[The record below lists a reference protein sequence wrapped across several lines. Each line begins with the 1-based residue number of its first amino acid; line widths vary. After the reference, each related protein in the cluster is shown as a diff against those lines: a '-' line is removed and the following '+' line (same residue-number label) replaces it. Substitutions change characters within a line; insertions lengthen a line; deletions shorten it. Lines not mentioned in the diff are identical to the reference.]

1 MVRAAPRRATPL
13 SDFACR
19 RARYVRQTACV
30 VAAVV
35 LLSIALAC
43 AVVAIVVL
51 ARGRDAGASTTLP
64 GAGLAPLSASLP
76 APQGTA
82 ENSLVWETLLQPAEG
97 GGTSRLSVAPWTGPV
112 TVPAGRY
119 LPATAPFARALQ
131 ELVRSRIGAGS
142 SITTLSEGAGLLFRF
157 DASPE
162 LLSGLSRGLFEVMP
176 ASRGGFLS
184 PVRLVGSKQVVG
196 HGAYVP
202 AGGTAVGAGATAAAA
217 PALAPV
223 LLVAGITAALEFAAA
238 AEQRRQLEAITKI
251 TAAVR
256 EEQVRQQIAGL
267 EAAARSLEL
276 AAGSVVDVGFV
287 PKALGIDSAADTVG
301 REWQRSSRKLQEWR
315 DALAKLG
322 ESATVDSLAE
332 AFPGF
337 MLPDG
342 GEFWRELAIY
352 RMTHA
357 LHLRATLLA
366 AAEAAAHSP
375 ENAYPAFQNRLQVHA
390 RELEEGRDSL
400 RAFVSDLASCE
411 IRVGRVVTRGMA
423 NQVLA
428 VTRRLLALASELT
441 HPVPEADLPA
451 AIGPGGTV
459 ELEGVLQPDGSLT
472 LLPSDDTGAEE
483 LGQ

>member
-1 MVRAAPRRATPL
+1 MV
-13 SDFACR
+13 
-19 RARYVRQTACV
+19 V
-30 VAAVV
+30 AVV
-35 LLSIALAC
+35 LLTVALAC

-51 ARGRDAGASTTLP
+51 ARGRDARGATTTLA
-64 GAGLAPLSASLP
+64 GAGFAPLSASLS
-76 APQGTA
+76 APQATA

-97 GGTSRLSVAPWTGPV
+97 GGLSRLSVAPWTGPV
-112 TVPAGRY
+112 TVSAGRH

-142 SITTLSEGAGLLFRF
+142 SITTVSQGAGLLFRF
-157 DASPE
+157 DASPD

-176 ASRGGFLS
+176 AARGGFLS
-184 PVRLVGSKQVVG
+184 PVRQVGSKQVVG

-217 PALAPV
+217 PALAPI
-223 LLVAGITAALEFAAA
+223 LLVAGVTAALEFAAA

-267 EAAARSLEL
+267 EAAARSLDL
-276 AAGSVVDVGFV
+276 AAGSIVDVGFV

-315 DALAKLG
+315 DALTELG
-322 ESATVDSLAE
+322 ESATVDGLAE

-375 ENAYPAFQNRLQVHA
+375 EHAYPAFQNRLQDHA
-390 RELEEGRDSL
+390 RDLEEGRVSL
-400 RAFVSDLASCE
+400 QAFVSDLASCE
-411 IRVGRVVTRGMA
+411 IRVGRIVARGVV

-428 VTRRLLALASELT
+428 VTRRLLALSSELT
-441 HPVPEADLPA
+441 HPVSEANLPA
-451 AIGPGGTV
+451 AIGPRGTV
-459 ELEGVLQPDGSLT
+459 ELEGVLQPDGSLR
-472 LLPSDDTGAEE
+472 LLPRDDTGSAEE
-483 LGQ
+483 PGH

>member
-1 MVRAAPRRATPL
+1 M
-13 SDFACR
+13 
-19 RARYVRQTACV
+19 RQTAGV
-30 VAAVV
+30 VVAVV
-35 LLSIALAC
+35 LLSVALAC

-51 ARGRDAGASTTLP
+51 AWGREISGAPTTLA
-64 GAGLAPLSASLP
+64 GAGLAPMSASLS
-76 APQGTA
+76 APQSTA
-82 ENSLVWETLLQPAEG
+82 ENSLVWETLLQPADG
-97 GGTSRLSVAPWTGPV
+97 GGLSRLSVAPWTGPV
-112 TVPAGRY
+112 PATAGRH

-131 ELVRSRIGAGS
+131 ELVHSRIRVGS
-142 SITTLSEGAGLLFRF
+142 SITTVSEGAGLLFRF
-157 DASPE
+157 DASPD

-176 ASRGGFLS
+176 AARGGFLS
-184 PVRLVGSKQVVG
+184 PVRQVGSKQVVG

-223 LLVAGITAALEFAAA
+223 LLVAGITAALELAAA
-238 AEQRRQLEAITKI
+238 AEQRRQLEAITAI

-276 AAGSVVDVGFV
+276 AAGSILDVGFV
-287 PKALGIDSAADTVG
+287 PKSLGIDSAADTVG

-322 ESATVDSLAE
+322 DSASIDGLAE
-332 AFPGF
+332 ALPGF
-337 MLPDG
+337 FLPDG

-352 RMTHA
+352 RLTHA

-366 AAEAAAHSP
+366 AAEAAAHNP
-375 ENAYPAFQNRLQVHA
+375 EHAYPAFQNRLHDHA
-390 RELEEGRDSL
+390 GVLEEARDSL
-400 RAFVSDLASCE
+400 RAFVNDLASYD
-411 IRVGRVVTRGMA
+411 IRVGRIVTRGMA
-423 NQVLA
+423 HQVLS
-428 VTRRLLALASELT
+428 VTRRLLALSSALT

-459 ELEGVLQPDGSLT
+459 ELEGVLQAGRLAHAAATRRHGEHRSARAVAAEGPVALE
-472 LLPSDDTGAEE
+472 PQSD
-483 LGQ
+483 